1 MNSMHQIVID
11 TSVLIAALRSSRGA
25 SYRLLE
31 MTGDA
36 RWQLNMSVALALEY
50 EATGKREAIKL
61 GIPESSID
69 VIVDVLCEKSRHH
82 AVHFRLRPELS
93 DPDDEFVL
101 ELAFVARCDFIVTH
115 NLRDLQAAE
124 RFGIRVVTP
133 GEFLR
138 TMGVEP

>member
-1 MNSMHQIVID
+1 MQRIVID
-11 TSVLIAALRSSRGA
+11 TSVFIAALRSKRGA

-31 MTGDA
+31 MAGDA
-36 RWQLNMSVALALEY
+36 RWQLNISVALALEY
-50 EATGKREAIKL
+50 EAVGKREAQKL
-61 GIPESSID
+61 GIPDSAVD
-69 VIVDVLCEKSRHH
+69 DIVDVLCETSQPH
-82 AVHFRLRPELS
+82 AVHFRLRPELP

-115 NLRDLQAAE
+115 NVRDLRAAE

-138 TMGVEP
+138 TMEVEP

>member
-1 MNSMHQIVID
+1 MQQIVID
-11 TSVLIAALRSSRGA
+11 TSVLIAALRSKRGA

-31 MTGDA
+31 MASDA

-50 EATGKREAIKL
+50 EAVGKREAKRL
-61 GIPESSID
+61 GIPDSAID
-69 VIVDVLCEKSRHH
+69 DIVDMLCETSQHH
-82 AVHFRLRPELS
+82 AIHFRLRPELS

-115 NLRDLQAAE
+115 NLRDLRAAE

>member
-1 MNSMHQIVID
+1 MQRIVID
-11 TSVLIAALRSSRGA
+11 TSVFIAALRSKRGA

-31 MTGDA
+31 MAGDA
-36 RWQLNMSVALALEY
+36 RWQLNISVALALEY
-50 EATGKREAIKL
+50 EAVGKREAQKL
-61 GIPESSID
+61 GIPDSAVD
-69 VIVDVLCEKSRHH
+69 DIVDVLCETSQHH
-82 AVHFRLRPELS
+82 AVHFRLRPELP

-115 NLRDLQAAE
+115 NVRDLRAAE

-138 TMGVEP
+138 TMEVEP

>member
-1 MNSMHQIVID
+1 MQQIVI
-11 TSVLIAALRSSRGA
+11 TSVLIAALRSKRGV

-31 MTGDA
+31 MVGDA
-36 RWQLNMSVALALEY
+36 RWRLNISVALALEY
-50 EATGKREAIKL
+50 EAVGKREAQKL
-61 GIPESSID
+61 GIPDSAID
-69 VIVDVLCEKSRHH
+69 DIVDMLCETSQHH
-82 AVHFRLRPELS
+82 AIHFRLRPELS

-115 NLRDLQAAE
+115 NVRDLRAAE

>member
-1 MNSMHQIVID
+1 MQQIVID
-11 TSVLIAALRSSRGA
+11 TSVLIAALKSKRGA

-31 MTGDA
+31 MVGDA
-36 RWQLNMSVALALEY
+36 RWQLNISVALALEY
-50 EATGKREAIKL
+50 ESVGKREARKL
-61 GIPESSID
+61 GIPDSAID
-69 VIVDVLCEKSRHH
+69 DIVDMLCETSQHH
-82 AVHFRLRPELS
+82 AIHFRLRPELS

-115 NLRDLQAAE
+115 NLRDLRAAE

>member
-1 MNSMHQIVID
+1 MQRIVID
-11 TSVLIAALRSSRGA
+11 TSVLIAALRSKRGA

-31 MTGDA
+31 MTGDP

-50 EATGKREAIKL
+50 EAVGKREAQKL
-61 GIPESSID
+61 GIPDSVID
-69 VIVDVLCEKSRHH
+69 DIVDVLCERSQHH
-82 AVHFRLRPELS
+82 AVHFRLRPELP

-115 NLRDLQAAE
+115 NVRDLRAAE
-124 RFGIRVVTP
+124 RFGILVVTP

>member
-1 MNSMHQIVID
+1 M
-11 TSVLIAALRSSRGA
+11 A
-25 SYRLLE
+25 
-31 MTGDA
+31 GDA

-50 EATGKREAIKL
+50 EAIGKREAIKL

>member
-1 MNSMHQIVID
+1 MPGILID
-11 TSVLIAALRSSRGA
+11 TSVLISALKSKRGA

-31 MTGDA
+31 LAGDA
-36 RWQLNMSVALALEY
+36 LWELNMSVALALEY
-50 EATGKREAIKL
+50 EAVGKREAQKL
-61 GIPESSID
+61 GIPASAID
-69 VIVDVLCEKSRHH
+69 DIVDMFCKTSRHH
-82 AVHFRLRPELS
+82 AVHFRLRPELP

-101 ELAFVARCDFIVTH
+101 ELAFVAHCDFIVTH
-115 NLRDLQAAE
+115 NVRHLRIAE

>member
-1 MNSMHQIVID
+1 MFLHSDLDELLSMEGNPAVSLYLPTHVAGREIKKRSARVLRAMRQLELTLRAALGTHGVAGEQRCNRTTD
-11 TSVLIAALRSSRGA
+11 LIA
-25 SYRLLE
+25 RL
-31 MTGDA
+31 TA
-36 RWQLNMSVALALEY
+36 P
-50 EATGKREAIKL
+50 T
-61 GIPESSID
+61 
-69 VIVDVLCEKSRHH
+69 RHPAH
-82 AVHFRLRPELS
+82 
-93 DPDDEFVL
+93 EFVL

>member
-1 MNSMHQIVID
+1 MQQIVID
-11 TSVLIAALRSSRGA
+11 TSVLIAALRSKRGA

-31 MTGDA
+31 MVGDA
-36 RWQLNMSVALALEY
+36 RWQLNISVALALEY
-50 EATGKREAIKL
+50 EAVGKREAQKL
-61 GIPESSID
+61 GIPDSAID
-69 VIVDVLCEKSRHH
+69 DIVDMLCETSQHH
-82 AVHFRLRPELS
+82 AIHFRLRPELS

-115 NLRDLQAAE
+115 NVRDLRAAE

>member
-1 MNSMHQIVID
+1 M
-11 TSVLIAALRSSRGA
+11 A
-25 SYRLLE
+25 
-31 MTGDA
+31 GDP
-36 RWQLNMSVALALEY
+36 RWQSNISVALALEY
-50 EATGKREAIKL
+50 EAVGKREAQKL
-61 GIPESSID
+61 GIPDSAID
-69 VIVDVLCEKSRHH
+69 DIVDLLCETSQHH

-101 ELAFVARCDFIVTH
+101 ELAFVAQCDFIVTH
-115 NLRDLQAAE
+115 NVRDLQAAE

>member
-1 MNSMHQIVID
+1 MGISGSAID
-11 TSVLIAALRSSRGA
+11 
-25 SYRLLE
+25 
-31 MTGDA
+31 D
-36 RWQLNMSVALALEY
+36 
-50 EATGKREAIKL
+50 
-61 GIPESSID
+61 
-69 VIVDVLCEKSRHH
+69 IVDVLCEMSQHH
-82 AVHFRLRPELS
+82 AIHFRLRPELS

-115 NLRDLQAAE
+115 NVRDLRAE

>member
-1 MNSMHQIVID
+1 MRRIVID
-11 TSVLIAALRSSRGA
+11 TSVFIAALKSRRGA
-25 SYRLLE
+25 SYRLLD
-31 MTGDA
+31 MAGDA

-50 EATGKREAIKL
+50 EAIGNAKRLSWGFPSRPSTTSWTCCATRAAIMQ
-61 GIPESSID
+61 STFD
-69 VIVDVLCEKSRHH
+69 CD
-82 AVHFRLRPELS
+82 PELS

-115 NLRDLQAAE
+115 NVRHLRVAE
-124 RFGIRVVTP
+124 RFGIGVVTP